1 LSDTPLH
8 PLTRNF
14 RLGEWLVQPTLNTV
28 SRRGKVVRLR
38 PKVMD
43 VLVLLAEHAGEVVPK
58 EAILDTVWAKK
69 FLADSALSRAVFEL
83 REALG
88 DEAQGSTYVETI
100 PKRGYRLVS
109 PVGPVPET
117 PPSDEKAHQLLAHG
131 SQWWIAAAA
140 VALVVLASL
149 LWFALRGRPARP
161 ENATTTKAARIV
173 VLPFENLGR
182 PEDDYFA
189 AGITDEITGRL
200 ASVQGLAVI
209 SPSTALQYARTKK
222 PTTDIAREL
231 TVDYLL
237 TGTVRWN
244 RVEKHADRVRIT
256 PRLVRA
262 TDDTQV
268 WAEVYDREIEDIFQ
282 LQSEIAQSVM
292 GQVGGVMV
300 EPAAPGPAERPTTN
314 IEAYQAYLRGLSHWT
329 MDARSERDLRLALA
343 MFERAVELDPNFA
356 LAHAETARLRSV
368 LYHFGFERTEANRRK
383 ATTEMDL
390 ALTLEPGSA
399 AVHLVCG
406 LHRYWCYRD
415 YPGALEELRIARNGL
430 GATAELLE
438 AEALVLR
445 RMGRWDEAIQR
456 FEKALDLNQ
465 RAWVLAFN
473 VGDTLAFLRR
483 YEEAQRL
490 FGRAIS
496 LAPDEPDSYG
506 YQAATFLLWK
516 GALPEARRTL
526 EAISQPHQAPAIAYW
541 FRQELCEGR
550 FQAAFDRVS
559 AGDFTVVENSLMWR
573 PREFLLAQA
582 HRFLGRAGEARSAF
596 EAARALAERALRDRP
611 DDFRL
616 HGTLGLS
623 LAGLGHKDEAI
634 AAALRATELCPLSK
648 DALSGSAA
656 LLDLAQVYAVVGD
669 PKSACAQLGLLL
681 SVPSQISVPLLELDP
696 SWAPLRTHPCYR
708 ALLNTYGR

>member
-1 LSDTPLH
+1 MTQS
-8 PLTRNF
+8 F

-28 SRRGKVVRLR
+28 SRGGTLVRLR

-43 VLVLLAEHAGEVVPK
+43 VLVLLAEHAGEVVSK

-69 FLADSALSRAVFEL
+69 FLADTALSRAVFEL

-88 DEAQGSTYVETI
+88 DEAQGSKYIETI
-100 PKRGYRLVS
+100 PKRGYRLVA
-109 PVGPVPET
+109 PVGAVPET
-117 PPSDEKAHQLLAHG
+117 PPSDEKPRDSVAHW
-131 SQWWIAAAA
+131 SPSRIAAA
-140 VALVVLASL
+140 VAGLVVLVSL
-149 LWFALRGRPARP
+149 LWFAIRGRPAGP
-161 ENATTTKAARIV
+161 ENATTKKAARIV

-244 RVEKHADRVRIT
+244 RAEKHADRVRIT

-268 WAEVYDREIEDIFQ
+268 WAEVYDRGIEDIFQ
-282 LQSEIAQSVM
+282 LQSEIARSVT
-292 GQVGGVMV
+292 GQVGGVMGG
-300 EPAAPGPAERPTTN
+300 PAAPGHAQRPTSN

-329 MDARSERDLRLALA
+329 MDSRSERDLRLALA
-343 MFERAVELDPNFA
+343 MFERAVQLDPNFA

-368 LYHFGFERTEANRRK
+368 LYHFGFERTEANRREAK
-383 ATTEMDL
+383 TEMDL
-390 ALTLEPGSA
+390 ALRLEPESA

-456 FEKALDLNQ
+456 FEVALDLNQ

-473 VGDTLAFLRR
+473 VGDTLAFMRR

-490 FGRAIS
+490 FERAIS

-506 YQAATFLLWK
+506 YQAANFLLWK

-526 EAISQPHQAPAIAYW
+526 EAMPQPQQAPAIANW
-541 FRQELCEGR
+541 FRQDLCEGS
-550 FQAAFDRVS
+550 FQAALDRVS
-559 AGDFTVVENSLMWR
+559 VGGFTVVENSLSWT
-573 PREFLLAQA
+573 PKEFFLAQA
-582 HRFLGRAGEARSAF
+582 YRFLGRAQEAGSAF
-596 EAARALAERALRDRP
+596 EAARTLAERALRDRP

-616 HGTLGLS
+616 HSTLGLS
-623 LAGLGHKDEAI
+623 LAGLGRKDEAI
-634 AAALRATELCPLSK
+634 AAAVHATKLCPLSK

-656 LLDLAQVYAVVGD
+656 LLGLAQVYTVVGE
-669 PKSACAQLGLLL
+669 PNLACAQLGHLL
-681 SVPSQISVPLLELDP
+681 SVPSQISAPLLALDP
-696 SWAPLRTHPCYR
+696 TWAPLRTHPCYR
-708 ALLNTYGR
+708 ALLGTHHR